1 MISITWAEV
10 GAIVTAVSLITG
22 AAATYV
28 RLATVNAVRDILN
41 ERLKDYMGRELV
53 ETRLKYLGTEM
64 NSVRKDIDSLTHM
77 VQKLKQ

>member
-28 RLATVNAVRDILN
+28 RLATVNAVCEILN

-53 ETRLKYLGTEM
+53 ETRLQYLGTEM
-64 NSVRKDIDSLTHM
+64 QSVRKDIDSLTHM

>member
-1 MISITWAEV
+1 MFSITWAEV

-28 RLATVNAVRDILN
+28 RLATVNAVREILN

-53 ETRLKYLGTEM
+53 ETRLQYLGTEM

-77 VQKLKQ
+77 VQKLKS

>member
-1 MISITWAEV
+1 MISITWADIA
-10 GAIVTAVSLITG
+10 AIVTAVSLITG

-53 ETRLKYLGTEM
+53 ETRLQYLGTEM

>member
-28 RLATVNAVRDILN
+28 RLATVKAVRDILN

-53 ETRLKYLGTEM
+53 ETRLQYLGTEM

>member
-1 MISITWAEV
+1 MISITWAEA

-28 RLATVNAVRDILN
+28 RLATVNAVREILN

-53 ETRLKYLGTEM
+53 ETRLQYLGTEM

-77 VQKLKQ
+77 VQKLKS

>member
-41 ERLKDYMGRELV
+41 ERLKDYMGRELG
-53 ETRLKYLGTEM
+53 ETRLQYLGTEM

>member
-10 GAIVTAVSLITG
+10 GAIVTAGSLITG

-53 ETRLKYLGTEM
+53 ETRLQYLGTEM

>member
-53 ETRLKYLGTEM
+53 ATRLQYLGTEM

>member
-10 GAIVTAVSLITG
+10 AAIVTAVSLITG

-28 RLATVNAVRDILN
+28 RLATVNAVRDIMN
-41 ERLKDYMGRELV
+41 DRLKDYMGREVV
-53 ETRLKYLGTEM
+53 ETRLQYLGTEM

-77 VQKLKQ
+77 VQQLKQ

>member
-1 MISITWAEV
+1 MISITWAEG

-28 RLATVNAVRDILN
+28 RLATVNAVREILN

-53 ETRLKYLGTEM
+53 ETRLQYLGTEM

-77 VQKLKQ
+77 VQKLKS

>member
-28 RLATVNAVRDILN
+28 RLATVNAVREILN
-41 ERLKDYMGRELV
+41 ERLKDYMGRDLV
-53 ETRLKYLGTEM
+53 ETRLQYLGTEM
-64 NSVRKDIDSLTHM
+64 QSVRKDIDSLTHM

>member
-28 RLATVNAVRDILN
+28 RLATVNAVREILN
-41 ERLKDYMGRELV
+41 ERLKYYMGRELV
-53 ETRLKYLGTEM
+53 ETRLQYLGTEM

-77 VQKLKQ
+77 VQKLKS

>member
-53 ETRLKYLGTEM
+53 ESRLQYLGTEM

>member
-28 RLATVNAVRDILN
+28 RLATVNAVREILN

-53 ETRLKYLGTEM
+53 ETRLQYLGTEM

-77 VQKLKQ
+77 VQKLKS

>member
-28 RLATVNAVRDILN
+28 RLATVNAVREILN

-53 ETRLKYLGTEM
+53 ETRLQYLGTEM

>member
-1 MISITWAEV
+1 MISISWAEV
-10 GAIVTAVSLITG
+10 AAIVTAVSVITG

-41 ERLKDYMGRELV
+41 ARLKDYMGREVV
-53 ETRLKYLGTEM
+53 ETRLQYLGTEM

-77 VQKLKQ
+77 VQQLKQ

>member
-41 ERLKDYMGRELV
+41 ARLKDYMGRELV
-53 ETRLKYLGTEM
+53 ETRL
-64 NSVRKDIDSLTHM
+64 
-77 VQKLKQ
+77 Q

>member
-1 MISITWAEV
+1 MISITWADIA
-10 GAIVTAVSLITG
+10 AIVTAVSLITG

-53 ETRLKYLGTEM
+53 ETRLQYLGTEM

-77 VQKLKQ
+77 VQKLKS

>member
-53 ETRLKYLGTEM
+53 ETRLQYLGTEM

-77 VQKLKQ
+77 LQKLKQ

>member
-28 RLATVNAVRDILN
+28 RLATVNAVREILN
-41 ERLKDYMGRELV
+41 ERLKDYMGRDLV
-53 ETRLKYLGTEM
+53 ETRLQYLGTEM
-64 NSVRKDIDSLTHM
+64 QSVRKDIDSLTHM
-77 VQKLKQ
+77 VQKLKS